1 MYPVIHKERIERER
15 ERERDHIVLIF
26 LPTTWRAAAFRR
38 DGVRKKNEGIC
49 MVAAALALSR
59 RKTKSLTRI
68 DEQF

>member
-15 ERERDHIVLIF
+15 EITLFSSSF
-26 LPTTWRAAAFRR
+26 LQLGEPLLSGEMGYA
-38 DGVRKKNEGIC
+38 RKKKEFAWF
-49 MVAAALALSR
+49 AAALALRR